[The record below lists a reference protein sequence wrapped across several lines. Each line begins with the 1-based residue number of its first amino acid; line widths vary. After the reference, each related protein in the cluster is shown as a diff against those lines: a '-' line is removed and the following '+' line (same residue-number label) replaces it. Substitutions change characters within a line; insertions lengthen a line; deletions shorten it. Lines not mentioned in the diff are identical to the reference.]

1 MTNDLLR
8 AAQRIVR
15 TQGPEGLT
23 MERLAK
29 ATGRSRATVYRQS
42 GGRDALLDALA
53 AKGTDVGDRAEA
65 RERILRAAREVFAK
79 AGFEAASVEE
89 IASAANV
96 GVVTVYR
103 HFGDKDG
110 LVTAFVDELGPRRAV
125 REARAS
131 TDVRADLQRLAEQ
144 MLGTMREDGALVR
157 LMLLEALKG
166 GSLLHRV
173 RAKSPTRMLTSLT
186 ALLRVHMAAGRLREG
201 DPQVL
206 AQAFGGMVMAFGV
219 LGPVLRGDPPP
230 DPEKT
235 AQQLTALFLEGAQ

>member
-8 AAQRIVR
+8 GAQRIGR
-15 TQGPEGLT
+15 TAGPEGLT

-42 GGRDALLDALA
+42 GVRDALLDALA
-53 AKGTDVGDRAEA
+53 AKGTDVGDRADA

-110 LVTAFVDELGPRRAV
+110 LVTAFVDELGPRRAG
-125 REARAS
+125 REARGS
-131 TDVRADLQRLAEQ
+131 TDVR
-144 MLGTMREDGALVR
+144 
-157 LMLLEALKG
+157 G
-166 GSLLHRV
+166 GRGRK
-173 RAKSPTRMLTSLT
+173 RA
-186 ALLRVHMAAGRLREG
+186 
-201 DPQVL
+201 
-206 AQAFGGMVMAFGV
+206 
-219 LGPVLRGDPPP
+219 
-230 DPEKT
+230 
-235 AQQLTALFLEGAQ
+235 